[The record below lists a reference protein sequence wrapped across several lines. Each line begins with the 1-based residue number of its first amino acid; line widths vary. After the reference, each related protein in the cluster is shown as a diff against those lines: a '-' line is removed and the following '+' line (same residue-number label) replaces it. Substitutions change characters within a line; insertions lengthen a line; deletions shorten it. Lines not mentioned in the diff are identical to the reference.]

1 MPRES
6 EVELAT
12 SIRTPLAIA
21 PVSVD
26 KAIHVLIVAAACSP
40 VRGSEGGAGWN
51 RVLQSARFF
60 KTHVVSDE
68 AVSSGDVNEYLAKN
82 GPIENLTFEF
92 VADGF
97 WGRMLRKSKLTFYFS
112 YHLWHRRAYQVIKRL
127 HKQHPFDLVHQTTY
141 CGYREPGLS
150 WKLPV
155 PFVWGPVGG
164 TQNLPWRFIFTLSP
178 KGFLREGV
186 RNIANQIQ
194 LRFGLAARRGLKQS
208 SACFAAN
215 KSVQADCKK
224 YFGIAPEVR
233 LETGINVVASQP
245 KPKLDTSRPF
255 RIIWTG
261 DCDSRKALHLLLYAI
276 QQIPPDLKVEVRVL
290 GEGHERH
297 RWQKLAGK
305 LGIADRIEFMGRLP
319 RHLAIEQLAW
329 ADVFAF
335 TSLRDTTGTV
345 ILEAISQ
352 GLPVIGLDHQGV
364 RDAITE
370 RCGIKIPV
378 TTPNE
383 VAATFAKEIYQ
394 LALAPERYQ
403 SLSQGALEQA
413 KNCTWDAH
421 GEHMAGVYRRVL
433 AKAKSSPAS
442 SCAPS
447 IAKSG

>member
-6 EVELAT
+6 EVELST

-164 TQNLPWRFIFTLSP
+164 TQNLPWRFLLTLSP
-178 KGFLREGV
+178 KGMLREGV
-186 RNIANQIQ
+186 RNVANQIQ

-215 KSVQADCKK
+215 RSVQADCKT

-233 LETGINVVASQP
+233 LETGINFVASQP
-245 KPKLDTSRPF
+245 KPILDTSRPF
-255 RIIWTG
+255 RIIGTG

-290 GEGHERH
+290 GEGQERL
-297 RWQKLAGK
+297 RWQKLAEK
-305 LGIADRIEFMGRLP
+305 LGITDRTTFLGRLP

-364 RDAITE
+364 RDVITE

-383 VAATFAKEIYQ
+383 VAASLAKEIYQ

-421 GEHMAGVYRRVL
+421 GEHMAGVYRTVL
-433 AKAKSSPAS
+433 AKAKWMATR
-442 SCAPS
+442 
-447 IAKSG
+447 